1 MSRLQIVSGSK
12 FTWKGR
18 HGTSE
23 SSDLL
28 FKDWPA
34 SFYIM
39 SPKTGQ
45 QKLFLQGKATYSND
59 EDRELQS
66 VDYFNPG
73 GDITVT
79 IFND

>member
-1 MSRLQIVSGSK
+1 MSRLQIVDGRK
-12 FTWKGR
+12 FTWKGQ
-18 HGTSE
+18 HGSAE

-34 SFYIM
+34 SFYIL

-45 QKLFLQGKATYSND
+45 QKLFLQGQATYSD
-59 EDRELQS
+59 DADRELES
-66 VDYFNPG
+66 VEYFNPG
-73 GDITVT
+73 GDIAVT